1 MKRMSTRL
9 FIATALVTLP
19 VGAASNDFTIIKG
32 RVIAEL
38 MKSSIDDREVRA
50 IVDRMNSD
58 GSFRD
63 INYVDLSRTA
73 GFPQRNHTY
82 RLVYL
87 AQAHK
92 SATSSFYRD
101 ASLKEIIER
110 GYNYWVHNDFFG
122 DNWHNNQIST
132 PTYLVN
138 LMLLM
143 GDDLPKELVARC
155 QPMINRAHMGASG
168 ARPSGDRIVIA
179 SPELNPGLVEE

>member
-1 MKRMSTRL
+1 MKRMSMRL
-9 FIATALVTLP
+9 FVATALLTLP
-19 VGAASNDFTIIKG
+19 VGAAANDFTIIKG

-38 MKSSIDDREVRA
+38 MKASIDDSEVKA
-50 IVDRMNSD
+50 TIDRVNSD

-87 AQAHK
+87 AQAYRNE
-92 SATSSFYRD
+92 TSSFYKN
-101 ASLKEIIER
+101 AGLKEIIRR
-110 GYNYWVHNDFFG
+110 GYKYWVDNDFFG

-132 PTYLVN
+132 PTNLVN

-143 GDDLPKELVARC
+143 GNELPE
-155 QPMINRAHMGASG
+155 
-168 ARPSGDRIVIA
+168 D
-179 SPELNPGLVEE
+179 LVEKGQPIIGRRS